1 MSIAPTDGPGPATPA
16 PGHGGIRRW
25 VVSRRAALGLL
36 GAGAPLLVASPGP
49 ARAQPRLDKVS
60 FVTNWRAQAEHGG
73 YYQAMAA
80 NLYRDAR
87 LEVELRS
94 GGPQVNP
101 AQLLLGGRID
111 MAMGNGL
118 VALNFVKE
126 SIPFLCIAAIFQKDM
141 SVLIAHKG
149 TGFTGFEALRGR
161 TILLGAEMRATA
173 WPFLKAKYG
182 LSDEQ
187 VRPYTFN
194 LQPFLADRQL
204 VQQGYLGSE
213 PFSLRQQGVDPEVLL
228 LHDAGY
234 ENYGTT
240 INIGART
247 LVERREVVERFVD
260 ASLRGWDQYLK
271 GPEGGFD
278 TAGANRLI
286 KQQNPEM
293 SDALIAFGTR
303 MMNEAGIVRSGDAA
317 TLGIG
322 AMTDARWGSFYQA
335 MAQVGVLPAGMD
347 WRRAFDTAVVNKG
360 IGKSA

>member
-1 MSIAPTDGPGPATPA
+1 MTGNS
-16 PGHGGIRRW
+16 GHGSGSATRRRW
-25 VVSRRAALGLL
+25 TVSRRAALGLL
-36 GAGAPLLVASPGP
+36 GAGAPLLVATPGP
-49 ARAQPRLDKVS
+49 VRAQPRLDRVS

-73 YYQAMAA
+73 YYQAQAA
-80 NLYRDAR
+80 NLYREAG

-111 MAMGNGL
+111 MSMGNGL
-118 VALNFVKE
+118 VALNFVRE
-126 SIPFLCIAAIFQKDM
+126 NIPFLCIGAIFQKDM
-141 SVLIAHKG
+141 SVLIGHPG
-149 TGFTGFEALRGR
+149 TGFDRFEALRGR

-182 LSDEQ
+182 FSDEQ

-213 PFSLRQQGVDPEVLL
+213 PFSLRQQGVDPAILL

-240 INIGART
+240 INIGRET
-247 LVERREVVERFVD
+247 LANKREVIQRFVD
-260 ASLRGWDQYLK
+260 ATMRGWDQYLK
-271 GPEGGFD
+271 GPTGGFD

-293 SDALIAFGTR
+293 TDDVIAFGTR

-317 TLGIG
+317 SLGIG
-322 AMTDARWGSFYQA
+322 AMTEARWRSFHEE
-335 MAQVGVLPAGMD
+335 MAKVGVLPANLD
-347 WRRAFDTAVVNKG
+347 WRRAFDASLVNKG
-360 IGKSA
+360 IGRA